1 MPTEWSWNEFTDCVV
16 FASCIIMIIFLLID
30 IFEPSKQRYTMTDKY
45 DRLSKEHN
53 HLSDE
58 HNRLKEDNKYIVNN
72 AKELLSREHKEILDY
87 HKRTLGKVDIIETE
101 LNKSEERYKKLNRK
115 QKNIKEHVM
124 AIYDLM
130 HEVEMLQEENIKL
143 REQIA
148 ELNQNINKTIEL
160 EQNNTNGILPSQLPD
175 NNGGITFE

>member
-45 DRLSKEHN
+45 DRLSKEHKN
-53 HLSDE
+53 LVDE
-58 HNRLKEDNKYIVNN
+58 NKYIVNN
-72 AKELLSREHKEILDY
+72 AKEFLSREHKEILDY

-101 LNKSEERYKKLNRK
+101 LNKSEERYKKLNRR

-130 HEVEMLQEENIKL
+130 HKVEMLQEENIKL

-160 EQNNTNGILPSQLPD
+160 EQNNTNGILPAQLPD

>member
-30 IFEPSKQRYTMTDKY
+30 IFEPPKQRYTMTDKY
-45 DRLSKEHN
+45 DRLSKEHKN
-53 HLSDE
+53 LGDE
-58 HNRLKEDNKYIVNN
+58 NKYVVNN

-101 LNKSEERYKKLNRK
+101 LNKSKERYKKLNRR

-148 ELNQNINKTIEL
+148 ELNQNINKTNEL
-160 EQNNTNGILPSQLPD
+160 EQNNTNGILPAQLPD